1 AQAASSGC
9 RGDACSAGNAWLQ
22 LHGSFNKATTSESTF
37 EPVDGGMDRA
47 CRGSSAG
54 DNRPSYY
61 EVMPAGS
68 GSLDACKDECLA
80 DASCKGI
87 EYSPG
92 RCEVWTRT
100 EGIQASI
107 PLNGFSCYS
116 YGEPETTLPPRVG
129 QWEAVDGATNRA
141 CRGASAGDNSAD
153 HYSIVRGLFTLGDC
167 QAECTRQPL
176 CQGVEFSPNRCEIWT
191 RAEGIEA
198 SAPVSGYSCYRFLD
212 PSEWRQ
218 GPGVPRSK
226 CIGQQAYLSL
236 GEILQAGTKEKGH
249 CGARSKS
256 RAAMNSALNP
266 VSTLSLLHHAMEAA
280 AKVEQGVKMQD
291 ACFPARQ
298 MMEEMEKNKLISHST
313 FARMKALLEKFA
325 IYPDVLGAVARAS
338 NDTMRQSHLP
348 AALDFAE
355 ALPKL
360 GATAATR
367 LFVKEQLLQ
376 AYHVDWKKY
385 AAQWK
390 SRRDRL
396 TGLLEQHNNTVRAAA
411 RLTRP
416 DDDCLDPQK
425 LPRMT
430 EFLAEVMRVQ
440 LAGYCGE
447 RNHCDPYV
455 LSKYLKA
462 LRSVASQHY
471 ASFWQLV
478 QELKEMSPQNKR
490 VAVGMLAVH
499 LSLPALRFHDS
510 GESGLL
516 SWFPRPAE
524 SVDIAAKLK
533 NMAPQITYLL
543 SHMRSGWW
551 DPDLTAREILF
562 QEKIFN
568 KSFFRQLQDCEECA
582 QVLELSVVEEEKQK
596 CRAVRDLRNLLT
608 GSVNSNELKMP
619 RMQPFLDE
627 LKIGLLDANL
637 LAAISSKD
645 EHISWGETDFVK
657 KAIGDILSAT
667 RHYAISNQP
676 ALHRSA
682 R

>member
-1 AQAASSGC
+1 
-9 RGDACSAGNAWLQ
+9 
-22 LHGSFNKATTSESTF
+22 
-37 EPVDGGMDRA
+37 
-47 CRGSSAG
+47 
-54 DNRPSYY
+54 
-61 EVMPAGS
+61 
-68 GSLDACKDECLA
+68 
-80 DASCKGI
+80 
-87 EYSPG
+87 
-92 RCEVWTRT
+92 
-100 EGIQASI
+100 
-107 PLNGFSCYS
+107 
-116 YGEPETTLPPRVG
+116 
-129 QWEAVDGATNRA
+129 
-141 CRGASAGDNSAD
+141 
-153 HYSIVRGLFTLGDC
+153 
-167 QAECTRQPL
+167 
-176 CQGVEFSPNRCEIWT
+176 
-191 RAEGIEA
+191 
-198 SAPVSGYSCYRFLD
+198 
-212 PSEWRQ
+212 
-218 GPGVPRSK
+218 
-226 CIGQQAYLSL
+226 
-236 GEILQAGTKEKGH
+236 
-249 CGARSKS
+249 
-256 RAAMNSALNP
+256 
-266 VSTLSLLHHAMEAA
+266 
-280 AKVEQGVKMQD
+280 MQD

-298 MMEEMEKNKLISHST
+298 MME
-313 FARMKALLEKFA
+313 ALLEKFA

-462 LRSVASQHY
+462 LRSVRS
-471 ASFWQLV
+471 SIM

-510 GESGLL
+510 GCCKPHTQFTDPCCEACLARAKASFEKKAGESGLL